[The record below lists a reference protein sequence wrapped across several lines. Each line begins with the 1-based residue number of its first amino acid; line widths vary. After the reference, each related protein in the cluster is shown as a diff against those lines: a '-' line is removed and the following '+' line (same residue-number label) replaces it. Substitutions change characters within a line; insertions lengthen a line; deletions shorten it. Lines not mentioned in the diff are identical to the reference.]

1 MPLTDEELM
10 AAYADGNL
18 EAFHT
23 LYERHKG
30 RILGFLVSR
39 LRDRDEAE
47 EVFQAVFVKLHS
59 ARKRYRREIAFLP
72 WIFTLTRNALIDHV
86 RRNRTY
92 RRFVQTSELP
102 EIPAAERPPML
113 PVAKALPEIRTLS
126 AAQRQALEL
135 RFDQDFSFEEIA
147 ARMRISAVNSRQLIS
162 RAVRRL
168 RNILTDKGVH

>member
-10 AAYADGNL
+10 AAYADGDL
-18 EAFHT
+18 EAFHA

-59 ARKRYRREIAFLP
+59 ARKRYRPEIAFLP
-72 WIFTLTRNALIDHV
+72 WIFTLTRNILIDHV

-102 EIPAAERPPML
+102 EIPAAERSPIL
-113 PVAKALPEIRTLS
+113 PVAKALPEIRALS

-147 ARMRISAVNSRQLIS
+147 ARMRISAANSRQLIS

-168 RNILTDKGVH
+168 RNILADKGVH